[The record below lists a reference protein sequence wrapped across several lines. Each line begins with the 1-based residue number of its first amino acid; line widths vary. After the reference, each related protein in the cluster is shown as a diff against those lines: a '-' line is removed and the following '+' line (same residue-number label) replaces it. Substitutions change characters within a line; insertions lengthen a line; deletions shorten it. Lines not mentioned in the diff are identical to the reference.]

1 MGGDGRLD
9 APGSVPSRNLRRRQM
24 CAAAAAPEAPRAP
37 QRAWWAEL
45 GSVVPRTVATAMRAS
60 RNRADAG
67 PPPLS
72 VNPLTWATLAVDE
85 LTVSAAYL
93 LSRRSAE
100 EVREQAVEDP
110 AAAVQRLRAIGAV
123 DDPRTL
129 HAIPGPPTGVRVTR
143 RRRAGIDFEHLSFVS
158 QYQPPVDLPGS
169 ERWR

>member
-1 MGGDGRLD
+1 MGGDRRLD
-9 APGSVPSRNLRRRQM
+9 APGSVPCRNLRRRQM

-45 GSVVPRTVATAMRAS
+45 GSVVPRTVSTAVRAS
-60 RNRADAG
+60 RNRDDAG

-72 VNPLTWATLAVDE
+72 ANPLTWATLAVDE

-100 EVREQAVEDP
+100 QVSEQSVADASAPVRV
-110 AAAVQRLRAIGAV
+110 LGSIGPV
-123 DDPRTL
+123 PDPRL
-129 HAIPGPPTGVRVTR
+129 VHVAPGPPTEVRVTR

-158 QYQPPVDLPGS
+158 PY
-169 ERWR
+169 

>member
-45 GSVVPRTVATAMRAS
+45 GSVVPRTVSTAMRAS
-60 RNRADAG
+60 RSRTDG

-72 VNPLTWATLAVDE
+72 ANPLTWATLAVDE

-100 EVREQAVEDP
+100 QVSEQAVADTS
-110 AAAVQRLRAIGAV
+110 AAVRALHAIGAV
-123 DDPRTL
+123 DDPRL
-129 HAIPGPPTGVRVTR
+129 VHAVPGAPTGVRVTH
-143 RRRAGIDFEHLSFVS
+143 RRRA
-158 QYQPPVDLPGS
+158 
-169 ERWR
+169 